1 MLLYLLAFN
10 STYVYAE
17 KSANQLSLN
26 ALNKRALSGDA
37 NAQYWMGETYLEGR
51 LKQTPDTLKAE
62 IWFKL
67 SAENGN
73 AAAQYQIAH
82 MYYWGKGVKQNYPE
96 AIKWYKICAFDSLSK
111 SDDNLKAKITYAE
124 IIGKGLHGEQKDING
139 AIKLLSENRHY
150 IFISYKDEYKWNAKK
165 AQLLGELYFN
175 LHSELDTTDV
185 RDWMNAYQ
193 ESMGH
198 FGAAVSCWKKWNFTY
213 ASNKYEK
220 DWSCHRI
227 GVSYFGYANALY
239 LYNQFSEIPHYK
251 DMMAIYQEAVEY
263 GCEEASQIAIE
274 IGNGNGVNLNLLS
287 KMVGEDYI
295 RMAWLIA
302 KLSYKYQQFD
312 KSFLYYK
319 AIADDTSNV
328 DDNIRLDA
336 YSHLEK
342 MYRFGYGVEIDQ
354 KKEED
359 YHNLLIKL
367 EKH

>member
-1 MLLYLLAFN
+1 MCLLAF
-10 STYVYAE
+10 SPISAHAE

-37 NAQYWMGETYLEGR
+37 NAQYWMGKTYLEGR

-73 AAAQYQIAH
+73 AAAQYQLAH
-82 MYYWGKGVKQNYPE
+82 MYYWGEGVKQNYPE

-111 SDDNLKAKITYAE
+111 SGDNLKAKITYAE
-124 IIGKGLHGEQKDING
+124 IIGKGLHGEQKDLTG

-150 IFISYKDEYKWNAKK
+150 IFIYYKDEDKWNAKK
-165 AQLLGELYFN
+165 EQLLGELYFN
-175 LHSELDTTDV
+175 LHSELDTTDLG
-185 RDWMNAYQ
+185 DWINAYQ
-193 ESMGH
+193 ESMKH
-198 FGAAVSCWKKWNFTY
+198 FGAAVSCWKTWNFKY

-220 DWSCHRI
+220 DWSWHRI

-251 DMMAIYQEAVEY
+251 DMMAIYQEAVEF
-263 GCEEASQIAIE
+263 GCEEASQIAKE

-302 KLSYKYQQFD
+302 KLSYEEYEQFD

-328 DDNIRLDA
+328 DNNIRLDA

-342 MYRFGYGVEIDQ
+342 MYRFGYGVEIDRD
-354 KKEED
+354 KENF
-359 YHNLLIKL
+359 YNNLLRELKRR
-367 EKH
+367 